1 VKTVKKQL
9 SKAKLIRRIALGVL
23 LVAVAGFVAYNLYAS
38 RDIMTIDQT
47 TATVE
52 PTTQQPAESEQPE
65 EQGVVRTG
73 TFESLNGY
81 TVSGAAEIITKGED
95 RRLVL
100 SDDFSSSIGPDVL
113 VYLSKN
119 NVVAAGG
126 ALEEPVSLGLIKSF
140 TGSQEYILPANADEY
155 ASVVLWCRA
164 FSVSFGAA
172 SV

>member
-1 VKTVKKQL
+1 MKTVKKPL

-38 RDIMTIDQT
+38 RDIMTVDQT
-47 TATVE
+47 PVAAE
-52 PTTQQPAESEQPE
+52 PTTHQPTQSEEPE
-65 EQGVVRTG
+65 EQTVVKTG

-81 TVSGAAEIITKGED
+81 TVNGTAEIITRGED

-113 VYLSKN
+113 VYLAKN
-119 NVVAAGG
+119 NVIEDGG
-126 ALEEPVSLGLIKSF
+126 TVEDPISLGLIKSF
-140 TGSQEYILPANADEY
+140 TGGQEYILPANVDEY